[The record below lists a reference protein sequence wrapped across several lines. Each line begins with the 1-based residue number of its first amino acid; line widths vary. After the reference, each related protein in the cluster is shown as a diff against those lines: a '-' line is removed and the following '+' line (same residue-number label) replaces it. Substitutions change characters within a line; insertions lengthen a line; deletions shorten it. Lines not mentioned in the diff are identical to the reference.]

1 MTGRLPGNA
10 HVSLVPYVK
19 EASVSAGDKQA
30 GLDRVVGK
38 QRDVTAA
45 FDQFPLMLF
54 ATEGPEMTIVAVNEA
69 VRAAFGFPE
78 PVGMRLRDFASGVA
92 GQDALEPFSRSY
104 ARGETIAR
112 SQWRIQNDPGN
123 PDSEIYV
130 DIVVTPWRH
139 PDGTLRGNL
148 AYGFDVTREVLARQ
162 AAERSAVGAAE
173 RLPPTP
179 EIVLTL
185 QRNLLPE
192 AVPVLPRVRLA
203 ARYVI
208 AATELQAGGDWFDA
222 LPTGNGRVALV
233 VGDVAGHG
241 AAAAA
246 AMAQLRTVLHEA
258 LLSGTHLTEAIDRL
272 DRFAAATPAARAA
285 TVCVAELDP
294 AAGTL
299 TWSSRAHPPPLV
311 CSRGGATRFLRDGQ
325 GPALGIGALGFGD
338 GHARLATAKIAAD
351 EVVFLYCDG
360 LVERPGETI
369 DLGLDRLARI
379 VGTAASEPNPAR
391 TSSSPDRIADL
402 AVERIVG
409 AECTDDVI
417 VLAAHLLPGT
427 LAPLMLSTT
436 AKPEQLSGLREAV
449 NTWVTELGADH
460 DDRLALCL
468 AAYEA
473 AANVVDHGYYGR
485 SPGELRL
492 TAQLADDGAV
502 TLVVAD
508 DGHWRPPNS
517 RRGGRGL
524 ALIRACTDL
533 KLDQR
538 DDGTT
543 ATMRRQLA
551 HPARVGSARP
561 PPTDGKSRTE
571 PFSAV
576 VTRHNPTVITARG
589 TVDASTVG
597 LLSTEIAKHGADPV
611 VIDLALVT
619 FLASAGVRLLHD
631 LITRHDM
638 RLHAPAGTPA
648 HEVLNLVGLSDL
660 LIT

>member
-1 MTGRLPGNA
+1 MTVGSPDDARVTP
-10 HVSLVPYVK
+10 VPYFK

-30 GLDRVVGK
+30 GLDRMVGK
-38 QRDVTAA
+38 PQDVTAA
-45 FDQFPLMLF
+45 FVQFPLMLF
-54 ATEGPEMTIVAVNEA
+54 ATEGPEMTIVAVNDA
-69 VRAAFGFPE
+69 VRAASGFPE
-78 PVGMRLRDFASGVA
+78 PVGMRLRDFASGMA
-92 GQDALEPFSRSY
+92 GQEAVEPFSRSY
-104 ARGETIAR
+104 ASGETIVR
-112 SQWRIQNDPGN
+112 SQWRIRNEPGN
-123 PDSEIYV
+123 PDSEIFV
-130 DIVVTPWRH
+130 DIVITPWRH

-148 AYGFDVTREVLARQ
+148 GYGFDVTREVLARQ
-162 AAERSAVGAAE
+162 ASERRAAGAAE
-173 RLPPTP
+173 RLALTP

-185 QRNLLPE
+185 QRSLLPE
-192 AVPVLPRVRLA
+192 TVPVLPRVRLA
-203 ARYVI
+203 ARYVV
-208 AATELQAGGDWFDA
+208 AAAELQAGGDWFDA

-233 VGDVAGHG
+233 VGDVAGQG

-258 LLSGTHLTEAIDRL
+258 LLSGTPVTEAIDRL

-299 TWSSRAHPPPLV
+299 TWSIRAHPPPLV
-311 CSRGGATRFLRDGQ
+311 CSPGGATRFLRDGQ
-325 GPALGIGALGFGD
+325 GSALGIGG
-338 GHARLATAKIAAD
+338 GHASLATAKIAPD

-369 DLGLDRLARI
+369 DRGLDRLARI
-379 VGTAASEPNPAR
+379 VGTAASEPSTALT
-391 TSSSPDRIADL
+391 TSLPDRISDL

-417 VLAAHLLPGT
+417 VLAAHLLPDA
-427 LAPLMLSTT
+427 LAPLILSTT
-436 AKPEQLSGLREAV
+436 AEPEQLSGLREAV

-473 AANVVDHGYYGR
+473 AANVVDHAYYGR

-492 TAQLADDGAV
+492 AGQLGDDGAV
-502 TLVVAD
+502 TLVIAD
-508 DGHWRPPNS
+508 DGRWRPPNS
-517 RRGGRGL
+517 MPGGRGL
-524 ALIRACTDL
+524 TLIRACTDL
-533 KLDQR
+533 KLDQC

-543 ATMRRQLA
+543 ATMRRQLT
-551 HPARVGSARP
+551 HPAVVGSARP
-561 PPTDGKSRTE
+561 APDGKPRTE

-576 VTRHNPTVITARG
+576 VTRHDPTVITARG
-589 TVDASTVG
+589 TVDAGTVG
-597 LLSTEIAKHGADPV
+597 LLSTEIAKHGAAPL

-619 FLASAGVRLLHD
+619 FLASAGVQLLHD
-631 LITRHDM
+631 LITQHDV